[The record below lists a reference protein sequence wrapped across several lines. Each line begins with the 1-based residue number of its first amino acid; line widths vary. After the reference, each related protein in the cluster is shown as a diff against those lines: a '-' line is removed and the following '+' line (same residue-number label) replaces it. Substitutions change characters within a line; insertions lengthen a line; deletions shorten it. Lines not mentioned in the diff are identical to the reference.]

1 VRIDF
6 SGQRVL
12 VTGAGH
18 GIGRA
23 IARAYSEVGA
33 AVVGADIR
41 DPADG
46 GAHPTDVAIAFV
58 RCDLTVKTEVT
69 RLISERGP
77 FEILVH
83 SAGGVCGQTGRPLED
98 VPEGDWHAILGI
110 NMSAAFLLA
119 QAVAP
124 AMKARGRGRI
134 LMIASGA
141 GLGVSLTGIQ
151 AYAAAKAGEIGLTR
165 QLAHELGQYGITV
178 NAIAPGFVRS
188 NPTTERQWESYGPEG
203 QAQLMGRIAMRRLGT
218 VEDICAAAL
227 FLTSAQA
234 SWITGQCL
242 SVDGGK

>member
-1 VRIDF
+1 MRIDF

-12 VTGAGH
+12 VTGADH

-23 IARAYSEVGA
+23 IARAYVEAGA
-33 AVVGADIR
+33 FVVGADIR

-46 GAHPTDVAIAFV
+46 GAHRSDSGIAFV
-58 RCDLTVKTEVT
+58 RCDLTVKSEVT
-69 RLISERGP
+69 RLIAECGP
-77 FEILVH
+77 IDILVH
-83 SAGGVCGQTGRPLED
+83 SAGGVCGQAGRPLEE
-98 VPEGDWHAILGI
+98 VPEADWHAILAI

-124 AMKARGRGRI
+124 SMKSRQCGSI

-141 GLGVSLTGIQ
+141 GLGISLTGIQ

-165 QLAHELGQYGITV
+165 QLAHELGPFGVTV

-203 QAQLMGRIAMRRLGT
+203 QAQLIERIAMRRLGS
-218 VEDICAAAL
+218 VEDISAAAL
-227 FLTSAQA
+227 FLTSRQA

>member
-1 VRIDF
+1 MSYDF
-6 SGQRVL
+6 NARRVL

-23 IARAYSEVGA
+23 IARAYAQGGA
-33 AVVGADIR
+33 TVVGADIR
-41 DPADG
+41 AATDG
-46 GAHPTDVAIAFV
+46 GAHAADDAINFV
-58 RCDLTVKTEVT
+58 PCDLTVKANVA
-69 RLISERGP
+69 RLVSEHGP
-77 FEILVH
+77 FEIVVH
-83 SAGGVCGQTGRPLED
+83 SAGGVCGQTGRPLEE
-98 VPEGDWHAILGI
+98 VPEEDWHSILAI
-110 NMSAAFLLA
+110 NMSASFLIA

-124 AMKARGRGRI
+124 AMKARQRGRI

-165 QLAHELGQYGITV
+165 QLAHELGPFGITV

-203 QAQLMGRIAMRRLGT
+203 QAQLLGRIAMRRLGK
-218 VEDICAAAL
+218 VEDISAAAL
-227 FLTSAQA
+227 FLTSDEA